1 MATDMYGISAEGL
14 EQIILFHD
22 KDLMEVVVAANPHM
36 RVLVGGDGSYSEKE
50 FPGVYIAAVK
60 AAQERDLRPCARGH
74 KDPPRADKHDTQGL
88 LREYMAHMRE
98 VMHHQDCAYFV
109 LLNLL
114 DELIHDR

>member
-50 FPGVYIAAVK
+50 FPGVYNEEQVRKVFSEMAEMAADGVVK
-60 AAQERDLRPCARGH
+60 R
-74 KDPPRADKHDTQGL
+74 
-88 LREYMAHMRE
+88 MRE
-98 VMHHQDCAYFV
+98 CGKCK
-109 LLNLL
+109 
-114 DELIHDR
+114 I

>member
-22 KDLMEVVVAANPHM
+22 RDLMEEVVAANPHM
-36 RVLVGGDGSYSEKE
+36 RVLVGGVGSYSEE
-50 FPGVYIAAVK
+50 AFHGVYIAAVK
-60 AAQERDLRPCARGH
+60 AAQERDLRSVAGGH
-74 KDPPRADKHDTQGL
+74 KDPPRADRHDMQGL
-88 LREYMAHMRE
+88 LREYMAHMHE
-98 VMHHQDCAYFV
+98 VMHHQECAYFV

>member
-1 MATDMYGISAEGL
+1 MASDMYGIPAEGL

-22 KDLMEVVVAANPHM
+22 KDLMEEVVAANPHM
-36 RVLVGGDGSYSEKE
+36 RVLVGGAGSYSGKE

-60 AAQERDLRPCARGH
+60 AAQERDLRPCAGSH

-88 LREYMAHMRE
+88 LREYMAHMHE
-98 VMHHQDCAYFV
+98 AMHHQECAYFV